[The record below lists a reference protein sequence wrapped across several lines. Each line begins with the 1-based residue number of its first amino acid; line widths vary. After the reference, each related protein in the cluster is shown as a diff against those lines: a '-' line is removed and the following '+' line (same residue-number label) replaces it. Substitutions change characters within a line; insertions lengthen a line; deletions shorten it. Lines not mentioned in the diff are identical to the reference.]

1 MVCVYRKL
9 ITMMMNNSTRR
20 ARCMILH
27 LQPRCPSGD
36 HLSRS
41 HRITAACSGSERKL
55 FLSLCMNLSACVMA
69 FLRNLKSHA
78 PLAINK
84 YRPLGAAASVRA
96 RIVISNFL
104 KGERERER
112 EKNTTFS
119 SHAILMSSGKRSLPL
134 GEKILLCAARDFL
147 E

>member
-27 LQPRCPSGD
+27 LQPRCPVIISLALIASPQ
-36 HLSRS
+36 H
-41 HRITAACSGSERKL
+41 AAAANERQL
-55 FLSLCMNLSACVMA
+55 FLSLSVNLSACVMA

-104 KGERERER
+104 KGERERE
-112 EKNTTFS
+112 KNTTFS